1 MKIVAIAGSIAD
13 ISYNRQ
19 LLTFIASHYASQI
32 DIELLE
38 IKNIPMFNEDKDQTQ
53 SAAVQYLVHKIESAD
68 GVILATPEH
77 NHTTSPAMKNVIEW
91 LSYKV
96 HPLNQ
101 KPVLIVGA
109 SWHTQGSSRA
119 QLALR
124 QIMESPGVGALV
136 MLGNEFLLADAKKAF
151 DELGNLKDS
160 KTIAFL
166 DTVIN
171 KFIRWINV
179 LDALQEK
186 KKQEPWRQEDLAGKH
201 PVETS
206 IDIDISDD
214 WVEKAAKLVKATS
227 GNHYVQLNRGV
238 LTVDQ
243 LNWFL
248 NSMPVELT
256 FMDDNDQFIYYNH
269 FLDHDAMLAPRDPK
283 QVGNTA
289 DLVHPKRAVEHV
301 QQVIWALRQGQKELI
316 AMPVPGNKINQKY
329 IMHFYK
335 AMHDA
340 DGRYRGVNE
349 WVLDIWPIVSDY
361 LKRTGQKL
369 IKDPDSKPDATTSAS
384 QSEPQRVLS
393 SRVEGKDVQTIN
405 DMKTS
410 TADAVTGAS
419 ETTK

>member
-136 MLGNEFLLADAKKAF
+136 MPSDEFLLADAKKAF

-186 KKQEPWRQEDLAGKH
+186 KKQEPWRQEDPAGKH

-248 NSMPVELT
+248 NTMPVELT

-289 DLVHPKRAVEHV
+289 DLVHPKRAV
-301 QQVIWALRQGQKELI
+301 
-316 AMPVPGNKINQKY
+316 
-329 IMHFYK
+329 
-335 AMHDA
+335 DA

-361 LKRTGQKL
+361 LRRTGQKL

-410 TADAVTGAS
+410 TADAITGAS